1 MAKIFGRLAL
11 IALLVSVGVTIWYGR
26 VEKKLEGTVRVEQR
40 ETAALPEQ
48 EPSESVPE
56 EKDYNIILTRNI
68 FKAVLDAG
76 EKSASE
82 QGLADLE
89 ELEETKMQLVLLG
102 TVSGNAED
110 ARAIIRDEKIKLE
123 DIYKVGSE
131 LQGATITRI
140 ERGKVVLRV
149 NGQEEI
155 LNIKDPASGVPQQRV
170 SSIAE
175 PLVPETRRTL
185 PSERQVPEALPRRRI
200 SFRDSAPSVQEPVKT
215 EVPQPA
221 VEQEGEEETQP
232 IPDEEIPPPGN
243 DEESDGEQQAK

>member
-26 VEKKLEGTVRVEQR
+26 VEKKLEGTVRVEQQ

-48 EPSESVPE
+48 EPSDTVSEG
-56 EKDYNIILTRNI
+56 KDYKIILTRNI
-68 FKAVLDAG
+68 FNAVLEAG
-76 EKSASE
+76 GKSANE
-82 QGLADLE
+82 QAQADLD

-102 TVSGNAED
+102 TVSGSAED

-123 DIYKVGSE
+123 DIYQVGSE

-155 LNIKDPASGVPQQRV
+155 LNIKEPASGVPQQRA
-170 SSIAE
+170 SIAE
-175 PLVPETRRTL
+175 PSMPEMRRTP

-200 SFRDSAPSVQEPVKT
+200 SFRDSTPSAPESGKT
-215 EVPQPA
+215 EVPLPA
-221 VEQEGEEETQP
+221 VEQEEEETQL
-232 IPDEEIPPPGN
+232 IPDNEVPPEN
-243 DEESDGEQQAK
+243 NEDSDAEQQAK